1 MIECQCHLRMP
12 RFLPQVV
19 LGIVLAVTAI
29 EARAQL
35 GVDLPPGTHRDDVVR
50 AYGWPK
56 GRSVL
61 GAREIWMFDGFQV
74 TLENGQVVDVA
85 RIRGTG
91 ARTAPHGNSQLP
103 FGALPQKPR
112 EAPRKAPLPPIA
124 PSPLPPPASVLPMP
138 RSPQVLPP
146 VVRQPPP
153 FTPVQIRDV
162 PPRKAEPVPSPF
174 TPVQV
179 RDVPPRKAVPLKSP
193 FSLWRYIVY
202 FSLAGLF
209 LFGLW
214 AWIRGK
220 LTRRNR
226 AVNRPAG
233 DRNPEVAPPPTS
245 FEQQVAERL
254 RGLSTP
260 PPPVP
265 IGPWWDV
272 SNAVPSALSST
283 GSAPVLDAELI
294 RALEWKRF
302 ELLVTRYLAAT
313 GVQAAL
319 TGPGADGGVDVVLTR
334 PGEGRPFGYVQCK
347 AWGSELI
354 GVSLIRELFGVM
366 AADKIREGLFVTTS
380 DFTPE
385 AKAFAAANGVVLIA
399 TADLVL
405 RLGQLSEPV
414 RRGIVAEVTAG
425 DYTTPSCPAC
435 ERKMVWREKP
445 AFWGCP
451 KYPSC
456 RSSPIYPRGKG
467 A

>member
-1 MIECQCHLRMP
+1 MGLGLIIECQCHLWMP
-12 RFLPQVV
+12 RFLPEVI

-35 GVDLPPGTHRDDVVR
+35 AVDLPPGTHRDDVVR
-50 AYGWPK
+50 AYGQPK

-61 GAREIWMFDGFQV
+61 GSREIWMFEGFQV
-74 TLENGQVVDVA
+74 TLERDRVVDVA
-85 RIRGTG
+85 RIGGTG
-91 ARTAPHGNSQLP
+91 AKTAPRRNAQAPVGSP
-103 FGALPQKPR
+103 PQKPR
-112 EAPRKAPLPPIA
+112 EAPGKAPLPPID
-124 PSPLPPPASVLPMP
+124 PSQLQPPASVLPTP
-138 RSPQVLPP
+138 RSPQASPA

-162 PPRKAEPVPSPF
+162 PPRKAEPP
-174 TPVQV
+174 
-179 RDVPPRKAVPLKSP
+179 KSP
-193 FSLWRYIVY
+193 FSLWRYFIN
-202 FSLAGLF
+202 FSWVGF
-209 LFGLW
+209 LLVGLW
-214 AWIRGK
+214 AWIRWK
-220 LTRRNR
+220 LPRRNR
-226 AVNRPAG
+226 AANRHAG
-233 DRNPEVAPPPTS
+233 DRAPEAAPPPTS

-254 RGLSTP
+254 RGLSLTP
-260 PPPVP
+260 IPVP
-265 IGPWWDV
+265 R
-272 SNAVPSALSST
+272 ALSST
-283 GSAPVLDAELI
+283 GSAPMLDAELI

-302 ELLVTRYLAAT
+302 ELLVMRYLAAT

-334 PGEGRPFGYVQCK
+334 SGESRPFGYVQCK

-366 AADKIREGLFVTTS
+366 AADKVSEGVFVTTS
-380 DFTPE
+380 DFTPD

-399 TADLVL
+399 TEDLVL
-405 RLGQLSEPV
+405 RLGQLTEPV
-414 RRGIVAEVTAG
+414 RRGILSEVTEG

-456 RSSPIYPRGKG
+456 RSSPIYPRGKRAQEQG
-467 A
+467 RRSASTSLKDAANFRV